1 MCLPKFGWVF
11 RGGETFPLLLSVPTI
26 CHYYC
31 NILFIF
37 LIALKVEWGH
47 PHFRHI
53 TNQKCAILIHLQNQ
67 MRVKYIIFLV
77 RMREWVFSASIQKV
91 VNKNLTTNPKAT
103 NKEPTS
109 NPKPTPNQGNPKSN
123 PQTTSKQEATHKES
137 RNNRIYVCIRIRFF
151 QIRR

>member
-1 MCLPKFGWVF
+1 MEKSFKAGNFLPVKAYLNQSEAVILSRKRYHLSPPGEGGMFKGMRGLVLMKDERKREVYRWV
-11 RGGETFPLLLSVPTI
+11 PL
-26 CHYYC
+26 
-31 NILFIF
+31 
-37 LIALKVEWGH
+37 
-47 PHFRHI
+47 
-53 TNQKCAILIHLQNQ
+53 
-67 MRVKYIIFLV
+67 RVKYIIFLV